1 MRDDGKDNKKDRKRP
16 KLNKEQKLKKQVE
29 ELQEQAQIDLEGYV
43 TCRSA
48 LRAVRQELVD
58 EEKKLERV
66 KADYHEMKERHAPLK
81 YLSAEYRRVRRIK
94 RHVRDL
100 TKAKKKLHRDMKEH
114 RDGVRRKTV
123 TNIFALVSF
132 AAMIM
137 MILWRLRQLS
147 YGVYYQAMYA
157 AGQPLEAIM
166 VAMCRQLLR
175 VACIGYGLCV
185 IWQSIQ
191 VWFMKK
197 KGWLGIL
204 RLSVKKKAYLLMF
217 VGIPLQLLSYG
228 DVLTNALMLVTI
240 ICHMGM
246 AILLSTKEIPR
257 RLIKTFAV
265 LYFGSIGVIALY
277 SVVFCRNYELPGVSD
292 STSTHAVSNGS
303 FLAQMWEM
311 STESEFYNMG
321 MYNTDMT
328 RSYDMMTIPGLDYA
342 MTLNCETKEPDSC
355 TSMTPQGIAVTDKYT
370 FISAYCRTK
379 AHRSVIFML
388 DSKTGAYLK
397 TIVLKDT
404 THAGGLAYDDK
415 NDVLWFSSYL
425 SVEEEDTRTKY
436 ASISCLTLQS
446 MVAYNFD
453 SQNTAIAYRNTCP
466 VMFPATSFIT
476 YYDGLIY
483 AGYWEKEKNGYSMA
497 ASYKI
502 VNGGTA
508 IADDPEEAFY
518 IPGRVQGLQVYR
530 NEIIFSISYGID
542 ESKVE
547 VYDIKSGKISGSNY
561 SSETPK
567 QELKLPQK
575 LEQIYSYNGRLYC
588 LFESGSFAYRLTA
601 PVCMDR
607 VVSLDESA
615 LVQRR

>member
-1 MRDDGKDNKKDRKRP
+1 MCGKSDKKTRKS
-16 KLNKEQKLKKQVE
+16 KLNKEQKLKKQVD
-29 ELQEQAQIDLEGYV
+29 ELKEQAQIDLEGYV

-48 LRAVRQELVD
+48 LRAVRQDLVE
-58 EEKKLERV
+58 EEKRLERV
-66 KADYHEMKERHAPLK
+66 RNDYNEMKERHAPLK
-81 YLSAEYRRVRRIK
+81 LLSAQHRRVRRTK
-94 RHVRDL
+94 KHVKEL
-100 TKAKKKLHRDMKEH
+100 GKAKKHLRRDMREH
-114 RDGVRRKTV
+114 REGIRRKTV
-123 TNIFALVSF
+123 TNIFAFVSF
-132 AAMIM
+132 VAMVV

-147 YGVYYQAMYA
+147 LGVYYLAMYA
-157 AGQPLEAIM
+157 TGEPLEA
-166 VAMCRQLLR
+166 VLVGVFRQLLR
-175 VACIGYGLCV
+175 VACIIYGLCV

-204 RLSVKKKAYLLMF
+204 RLEVQKKAYWLMAI
-217 VGIPLQLLSYG
+217 GIPLQLLSSG
-228 DVLTNALMLVTI
+228 DVLTNALMLVTV

-246 AILLSTKEIPR
+246 AVLLSTKEYQR
-257 RLIKTFAV
+257 RLVKSAAI
-265 LYFGSIGVIALY
+265 LYLGCICVVALY
-277 SVVFCRNYELPGVSD
+277 SVVFCRNYELKTEEEG
-292 STSTHAVSNGS
+292 TSTHPVSNS
-303 FLAQMWEM
+303 SLLAQMWEM

-321 MYNTDMT
+321 LYATDMT
-328 RSYDMMTIPGLDYA
+328 RSYDMMIIPGLDYA
-342 MTLNCETKEPDSC
+342 RTIDCETREIDSC

-379 AHRSVIFML
+379 THRSVIFML
-388 DSKTGAYLK
+388 DTATGAYIK

-425 SVEEEDTRTKY
+425 SVEEEDTRTRY
-436 ASISCLTLQS
+436 ASISCLTLS
-446 MVAYNFD
+446 ALKKYD
-453 SQNTAIAYRNTCP
+453 LDHSKKAITYRNTCP

-476 YYDGLIY
+476 YYDGHIY
-483 AGYWEKEKNGYSMA
+483 AGYWKKDKNGYSMA
-497 ASYKI
+497 ASYEI
-502 VNGGTA
+502 VNGGSA
-508 IADDPEEAFY
+508 IADDPDEAFY

-542 ESKVE
+542 ESKIE
-547 VYDIKSGKISGSNY
+547 VYDIKSKRISGANY
-561 SSETPK
+561 SSEKPR

-615 LVQRR
+615 LVQKR

>member
-1 MRDDGKDNKKDRKRP
+1 MKIKDRKKP
-16 KLNKEQKLKKQVE
+16 KLNKEQKLKQQVD
-29 ELQEQAQIDLEGYV
+29 ELKEQAQIDLEGYV

-48 LRAVRQELVD
+48 LRSVRQELVD
-58 EEKKLERV
+58 EEHHLEHV
-66 KADYHEMKERHAPLK
+66 KADYNKMKERHAPIKL
-81 YLSAEYRRVRRIK
+81 LSAQYRRVRRTK
-94 RHVRDL
+94 KHVKEL
-100 TKAKKKLHRDMKEH
+100 GKAKKRLRRDMKEH
-114 RDGVRRKTV
+114 REGVRRKTV
-123 TNIFALVSF
+123 TNIFAFVSF
-132 AAMIM
+132 LAMVVMIM
-137 MILWRLRQLS
+137 WRLRQLS
-147 YGVYYQAMYA
+147 LGVYYLAMYA
-157 AGQPLEAIM
+157 TGEPIEAIV
-166 VAMCRQLLR
+166 VAVLRQMLR
-175 VACIGYGLCV
+175 ISCIVYGLCV

-204 RLSVKKKAYLLMF
+204 RIEVKKKAYWLM
-217 VGIPLQLLSYG
+217 VIGVPLELLSSG
-228 DVLTNALMLVTI
+228 DVLTNALMLITI

-246 AILLSTKEIPR
+246 AILLSTKAYQR
-257 RLIKTFAV
+257 KLIKTFAV
-265 LYFGSIGVIALY
+265 LYLGCISVVALY
-277 SVVFCRNYELPGVSD
+277 SVVFCRNYELPTDMEG
-292 STSTHAVSNGS
+292 TSTHAVSNSS

-321 MYNTDMT
+321 MYATDM
-328 RSYDMMTIPGLDYA
+328 SKAYDMMIIPGLDYA
-342 MTLNCETKEPDSC
+342 ETLNCETREIDSC

-379 AHRSVIFML
+379 EHRSVIFMI
-388 DSKTGAYLK
+388 DTATGAYIK

-404 THAGGLAYDDK
+404 THAGGLAYDEK

-425 SVEEEDTRTKY
+425 SVEEEDTRTRY
-436 ASISCLTLQS
+436 ASISCLTLAEMES
-446 MVAYNFD
+446 YDLD
-453 SQNTAIAYRNTCP
+453 SRSAAIPYRNTCP

-476 YYDGLIY
+476 YYDGHIY
-483 AGYWEKEKNGYSMA
+483 AGYWKKDKNGYSMA
-497 ASYKI
+497 ASYEI

-508 IADDPEEAFY
+508 IADEPEEAFY

-547 VYDIKSGKISGSNY
+547 VYDIRSGRISGSNY
-561 SSETPK
+561 SSEKPR

-575 LEQIYSYNGRLYC
+575 LEQIYSYKGRLYC

>member
-1 MRDDGKDNKKDRKRP
+1 MKIKDRKKP
-16 KLNKEQKLKKQVE
+16 KLNKEQKLKQQVD
-29 ELQEQAQIDLEGYV
+29 ELKEQAQIDLEGYV

-48 LRAVRQELVD
+48 LRSVRQELVD
-58 EEKKLERV
+58 EEHHLEHV
-66 KADYHEMKERHAPLK
+66 KADYNKMKERHAPIKL
-81 YLSAEYRRVRRIK
+81 LSAQYRRVRRTK
-94 RHVRDL
+94 KHVKEL
-100 TKAKKKLHRDMKEH
+100 GKAKKRLRRDMKEH
-114 RDGVRRKTV
+114 REGVRRKTV
-123 TNIFALVSF
+123 TNIFAFVSF
-132 AAMIM
+132 LAMVVMIM
-137 MILWRLRQLS
+137 WRLRQLS
-147 YGVYYQAMYA
+147 LGVYYLAMYA
-157 AGQPLEAIM
+157 TGEPIEAIV
-166 VAMCRQLLR
+166 VAVLRQMLR
-175 VACIGYGLCV
+175 ISCIVYGLCV

-204 RLSVKKKAYLLMF
+204 RIEVKKKAYWLM
-217 VGIPLQLLSYG
+217 VIGIPLELLSSG
-228 DVLTNALMLVTI
+228 DVLTNALMLITI

-246 AILLSTKEIPR
+246 AILLSTKEYQR
-257 RLIKTFAV
+257 KLIKTFAV
-265 LYFGSIGVIALY
+265 LYIGCISAVALY
-277 SVVFCRNYELPGVSD
+277 SVVFCRNYELPTDMEG
-292 STSTHAVSNGS
+292 TSTHAVSNSS

-321 MYNTDMT
+321 MYATDM
-328 RSYDMMTIPGLDYA
+328 SKAYDMMLIPGLDYA
-342 MTLNCETKEPDSC
+342 ETLNCETREIDSC
-355 TSMTPQGIAVTDKYT
+355 TSMTPQGIAITDKYT

-379 AHRSVIFML
+379 EHRSVIFMI
-388 DSKTGAYLK
+388 DTNTGAYIK

-404 THAGGLAYDDK
+404 THAGGLAYDEK

-425 SVEEEDTRTKY
+425 SVEEEDTRTRY
-436 ASISCLTLQS
+436 ASISCLTLAEMES
-446 MVAYNFD
+446 YDLD
-453 SQNTAIAYRNTCP
+453 SRSAAITYRNTCP

-476 YYDGLIY
+476 YYDGHIY
-483 AGYWEKEKNGYSMA
+483 AGYWKKDKNGYSMA
-497 ASYKI
+497 ASYEI

-508 IADDPEEAFY
+508 IADEPEEAFY

-547 VYDIKSGKISGSNY
+547 VYDIRSGRISGSNY
-561 SSETPK
+561 SSEKPR

-575 LEQIYSYNGRLYC
+575 LEQIYSYKGRLYC

>member
-1 MRDDGKDNKKDRKRP
+1 MKIKDRKKP
-16 KLNKEQKLKKQVE
+16 KLNKEQKLKQQVD
-29 ELQEQAQIDLEGYV
+29 ELKEQAQIDLEGYV

-48 LRAVRQELVD
+48 LRSVRQELVD
-58 EEKKLERV
+58 EEHHLEHV
-66 KADYHEMKERHAPLK
+66 KADYNKMKERHAPIKL
-81 YLSAEYRRVRRIK
+81 LSAQYRRVRRTK
-94 RHVRDL
+94 KHVKEL
-100 TKAKKKLHRDMKEH
+100 GKAKKRLRRDMKEH
-114 RDGVRRKTV
+114 REGVRRKTV
-123 TNIFALVSF
+123 TNIFAFVSF
-132 AAMIM
+132 LAMVVMIM
-137 MILWRLRQLS
+137 WRLRQLS
-147 YGVYYQAMYA
+147 LGVYYLAMYA
-157 AGQPLEAIM
+157 TGEPIEAIV
-166 VAMCRQLLR
+166 VAVLRQMLR
-175 VACIGYGLCV
+175 ISCIVYGLCV

-204 RLSVKKKAYLLMF
+204 RIEVKKKAYWLM
-217 VGIPLQLLSYG
+217 VIGIPLELLSSG
-228 DVLTNALMLVTI
+228 DVLTNALMLITI

-246 AILLSTKEIPR
+246 AILLSTKEYQR
-257 RLIKTFAV
+257 KFIKTFAV
-265 LYFGSIGVIALY
+265 LYIGCISAVALY
-277 SVVFCRNYELPGVSD
+277 SVVFCRNYELPTDMEG
-292 STSTHAVSNGS
+292 TSTHAVSNSS

-321 MYNTDMT
+321 MYATDM
-328 RSYDMMTIPGLDYA
+328 SKAYDMMLIPGLDYA
-342 MTLNCETKEPDSC
+342 ETLNCETREIDSC
-355 TSMTPQGIAVTDKYT
+355 TSMTPQGIAITDKYT

-379 AHRSVIFML
+379 EHRSVIFMI
-388 DSKTGAYLK
+388 DTNTGAYIK

-404 THAGGLAYDDK
+404 THAGGLAYDEK

-436 ASISCLTLQS
+436 ASISCLTLAEMES
-446 MVAYNFD
+446 YDLD
-453 SQNTAIAYRNTCP
+453 SRSAAITYRNTCP

-476 YYDGLIY
+476 YYDGHIY
-483 AGYWEKEKNGYSMA
+483 AGYWKKDKNGYSMA
-497 ASYKI
+497 ASYEI

-508 IADDPEEAFY
+508 IADEPEEAFY

-547 VYDIKSGKISGSNY
+547 VYDIRSGRISGSNY
-561 SSETPK
+561 SSEKPR

-575 LEQIYSYNGRLYC
+575 LEQIYSYKGRLYC

>member
-1 MRDDGKDNKKDRKRP
+1 MRESENRKNKDRKKP
-16 KLNKEQKLKKQVE
+16 KLNKEQKLKQQVD
-29 ELQEQAQIDLEGYV
+29 ELKEQAQIDLEGYV

-58 EEKKLERV
+58 EEHHLEQV
-66 KADYHEMKERHAPLK
+66 KVDYNKMKERHAPMKL
-81 YLSAEYRRVRRIK
+81 LSAQYRRVRRTK
-94 RHVRDL
+94 KHVKEL
-100 TKAKKKLHRDMKEH
+100 GKAKKRLRRDMKEH

-132 AAMIM
+132 AAMVVMIM
-137 MILWRLRQLS
+137 WRLKQLS
-147 YGVYYQAMYA
+147 LGVYYLAMYA
-157 AGQPLEAIM
+157 AGEPIEAIA
-166 VAMCRQLLR
+166 VGVLRQLLR
-175 VACIGYGLCV
+175 VACIVYGLCV
-185 IWQSIQ
+185 VWQSIQ

-204 RLSVKKKAYLLMF
+204 RIEVNRKAYWLMV
-217 VGIPLQLLSYG
+217 VGIPLQLLSSG

-246 AILLSTKEIPR
+246 AVLLSTKEYQR
-257 RLIKTFAV
+257 KLIKTFAV
-265 LYFGSIGVIALY
+265 LYLGCISAVALY
-277 SVVFCRNYELPGVSD
+277 SVAFCRNYELPTDAEG
-292 STSTHAVSNGS
+292 TSTNPVSNSS

-321 MYNTDMT
+321 MYATDMS
-328 RSYDMMTIPGLDYA
+328 RSYDMMLIPGLDHA
-342 MTLNCETKEPDSC
+342 ETLNCETRELDSC

-379 AHRSVIFML
+379 EHRSVIFML
-388 DSKTGAYLK
+388 DTKTGTYLK
-397 TIVLKDT
+397 TIVLRDT

-425 SVEEEDTRTKY
+425 SVEEEDTRTRY
-436 ASISCLTLQS
+436 ASISCLTLSS
-446 MVAYNFD
+446 MESYD
-453 SQNTAIAYRNTCP
+453 LESMDKAITYMNTCP

-476 YYDGLIY
+476 YYDGHIY
-483 AGYWEKEKNGYSMA
+483 AGYWKKDKNGYSMA
-497 ASYKI
+497 ASYEI

-508 IADDPEEAFY
+508 ISDEPEEAFY

-542 ESKVE
+542 ESRVE
-547 VYDIKSGKISGSNY
+547 VYDIISGKISGANY
-561 SSETPK
+561 SSEKPR